1 MPPEELQDWYRKQK
15 REVLW
20 VPNSHRMSEG
30 YGDGDKGG
38 GASQK
43 SQELGCQLDRQQEWS
58 QAE

>member
-30 YGDGDKGG
+30 YGDGNKGA

-43 SQELGCQLDRQQEWS
+43 SQELGYQLDRQQE
-58 QAE
+58 